1 MKRKLLALLVVWC
14 TTLYNVC
21 TVKLYFCGN
30 VGEAQLRRRGDPQK
44 RKRVQEL
51 SSDEEELEG
60 IEYIIMMV

>member
-1 MKRKLLALLVVWC
+1 MYILL
-14 TTLYNVC
+14 
-21 TVKLYFCGN
+21 KLYFCGN

-60 IEYIIMMV
+60 IMESVDSISRDGPDMPYM